1 MTRPFAAPR
10 PLAAAAMILT
20 AMATMGLIDNYVRV
34 IAETTGLWQ
43 FHVVRSSMCLG
54 LLAIY
59 ARLTGTRLQPRHWGV
74 VVARSA
80 ILSVAL
86 VTYFGALVLLPI
98 SEVIAGLFTAPIWVL
113 LLSALFFDKSLGR
126 VRIVA
131 VIAGFVGVML
141 VLRPDTGTLTWLTAL
156 PLISGVLYA
165 LAQIATREWCAE
177 ETALTLLFGFFAA
190 LGLWGLVGLAGLS
203 LFPQPVPAGPE
214 GFPWR
219 LWGQMSVA
227 AWGWTVAQ
235 ALGSIFAVGLIIRA
249 YQIAEASFVA
259 VFEYALLIFAVFW
272 GYVLL
277 GQTVD
282 GWALTGIAVIVGSGA
297 VMVLGTRGA
306 ATTEI
311 PAPATPEATPG
322 PQAR

>member
-1 MTRPFAAPR
+1 MTR
-10 PLAAAAMILT
+10 LAAAHHPLTAAAMVLT

-43 FHVVRSSMCLG
+43 FHVIRSSMCLA

-59 ARLTGTRLQPRHWGV
+59 ARLTGAQLRPRRWRP

-80 ILSVAL
+80 IMSVAL

-113 LLSALFFDKSLGR
+113 LLSAMFFGKSLGR

-131 VIAGFVGVML
+131 VLAGFIGVML
-141 VLRPDTGTLTWLTAL
+141 VLRPDTGSLTWLTVL
-156 PLISGVLYA
+156 PLLSGVLYA
-165 LAQIATREWCAE
+165 LAQIATREWCAG
-177 ETALTLLFGFFAA
+177 ETALTLLFAFFAA

-203 LFPQPVPAGPE
+203 LFPQPVPEGAV

-219 LWGQMSVA
+219 LWGQMSAA
-227 AWGWTVAQ
+227 AWVWTVAQ
-235 ALGSIFAVGLIIRA
+235 ALGSMFAVGLIIRA
-249 YQIAEASFVA
+249 YQSAEASFVA

-297 VMVLGTRGA
+297 VMVLRDRGA
-306 ATTEI
+306 ATATP
-311 PAPATPEATPG
+311 PAPAMPEAATG
-322 PQAR
+322 PEAR